1 MIIKTGI
8 TGNKPMK
15 TALKSVLALGLAGV
29 VCSGFAMA
37 QTVAIMNGEVHT
49 ISGGIIE
56 DGDVIIRDG
65 RIAQV
70 GADLTAPQGA
80 EVIDASGKVVTPG
93 LFAPYSNI
101 GLLELGLD
109 NEANDASPKRGRD
122 FPLGAALN
130 AVDAYNPS
138 STLIALNRAG
148 GVTRALS
155 APGAGDTLFAGRAAV
170 IDMSGS
176 ATSVTLPDA
185 AQVAVMG
192 YSGAARSGDTR
203 MGAWAV
209 LREYLDEAAVYAAAP
224 NSYPSRAR
232 EDRFAIA
239 DLRALGP
246 VIAGDQPLIV
256 SVNSASDIRN
266 LIRLKN
272 AYQLRVIIVGGSEAW
287 RVGPE
292 LAAANIPVMLDP
304 LYNLPG
310 QFEDMGATL
319 ESAARL
325 HAAGVRVS
333 FYNPPGFGAHNLR
346 LLTQMAGNAVANGLP
361 YDAALA
367 ALTRNPAELFGL
379 GSQLGTLEAGK
390 RADVVVWNGDPLEL
404 TTHPEA
410 VFIDGREQDLNNRLR
425 MLRERYRDLSRGD
438 LPHAYRGG
446 E

>member
-1 MIIKTGI
+1 MTTMNIR
-8 TGNKPMK
+8 NKKMK
-15 TALKSVLALGLAGV
+15 TLLKSAFAAGAAGLIASAPV
-29 VCSGFAMA
+29 AA
-37 QTVAIMNGEVHT
+37 QTIAIMNGEVHT
-49 ISGGIIE
+49 VSGAVIE
-56 DGDVIIRDG
+56 EGDVIIRDG

-70 GADLTAPQGA
+70 GADLNAPEGA
-80 EVIDASGKVVTPG
+80 DVIDATGKVVTPG

-109 NEANDASPKRGRD
+109 DEANDAGPQRGEG

-138 STLIALNRAG
+138 STLIPLNRAG
-148 GVTRALS
+148 GITRALS
-155 APGAGDTLFAGRAAV
+155 APSAGDTIFAGRAAV
-170 IDMSGS
+170 SDMSGGVN
-176 ATSVTLPDA
+176 SVTAADA
-185 AQVAVMG
+185 AQITVMG
-192 YSGAARSGDTR
+192 YAGANRAGDTR

-209 LREYLDEAAVYAAAP
+209 LREYLDEAAVYSAAP
-224 NSYPSRAR
+224 NTYPARAR
-232 EDRFAIA
+232 ESRFAIA

-256 SVNSASDIRN
+256 TVDSANDIRN

-272 AYQLRVIIVGGSEAW
+272 AYQLRVIVVGGAEAW
-287 RVGPE
+287 RVADE
-292 LAAANIPVMLDP
+292 LAAANVPVILDP

-319 ESAARL
+319 ENAARL
-325 HAAGVRVS
+325 HEAGVKIS

-346 LLTQMAGNAVANGLP
+346 LLTQLAGNAVAYGLP
-361 YDAALA
+361 FEAALA
-367 ALTRNPAELFGL
+367 ALTVNPAEMFGL
-379 GSQLGTLEAGK
+379 GGQLGTLEPGK
-390 RADVVVWNGDPLEL
+390 LADVVVWTGDPLEL
-404 TTHPEA
+404 TTRPEA
-410 VFIDGREQDLNNRLR
+410 VFINCQAQDLNNRLV

>member
-1 MIIKTGI
+1 MIT
-8 TGNKPMK
+8 TNKSMK
-15 TALKSVLALGLAGV
+15 TALKSILALGLVGV
-29 VCSGFAMA
+29 INSAPAMA

-49 ISGGIIE
+49 ISGGVIE
-56 DGDVIIRDG
+56 NGDVIIRDG

-109 NEANDASPKRGRD
+109 NEANDASPRRGRG

-176 ATSVTLPDA
+176 VTSVTLPDA

-192 YSGAARSGDTR
+192 YSGASRSGDTR

-209 LREYLDEAAVYAAAP
+209 LREYLDEAAVFAAAP
-224 NSYPSRAR
+224 NSYPARAR

-246 VIAGDQPLIV
+246 VISGDQALIV
-256 SVNSASDIRN
+256 NLDGANDIRN

-272 AYQLRVIIVGGSEAW
+272 AYQLRVIIVGGAEAW
-287 RVGPE
+287 RVAPE

-319 ESAARL
+319 ENAARL
-325 HAAGVRVS
+325 HAAGVKIS

-346 LLTQMAGNAVANGLP
+346 LLTQMAGNAVAHGLP

-367 ALTRNPAELFGL
+367 ALTRNPAEFFGL
-379 GSQLGTLEAGK
+379 GSQLGTLESGK